1 MSILPQ
7 RIDVMYLS
15 LSVPTFRF
23 FFFFWGGGGGAD
35 RQAGGEDLIDRAS
48 PVVPVL
54 SVSTCTT
61 CLRVGMFYC
70 GLESYKQT
78 NHMLAITIMLLITI
92 LTSVFLLSV
101 LKS

>member
-1 MSILPQ
+1 M
-7 RIDVMYLS
+7 
-15 LSVPTFRF
+15 
-23 FFFFWGGGGGAD
+23 
-35 RQAGGEDLIDRAS
+35 
-48 PVVPVL
+48 VPVL

-78 NHMLAITIMLLITI
+78 NHVSNNYYAFDYNTNI
-92 LTSVFLLSV
+92 SFSFKCV

>member
-1 MSILPQ
+1 M
-7 RIDVMYLS
+7 
-15 LSVPTFRF
+15 
-23 FFFFWGGGGGAD
+23 
-35 RQAGGEDLIDRAS
+35 
-48 PVVPVL
+48 VPVL

-78 NHMLAITIMLLITI
+78 NHMLAITIMLLIAI